1 MPANTPVATAGAQS
15 AGVIHDLGYR
25 RYDGPRLGR
34 AQITRALA
42 WHSFR
47 SAFGFGR
54 GAKAKILPV
63 ITFVALCLPA
73 VINAASMAQGGAQ
86 VVGYDTYQPVLRDLV
101 MTIFVAVQA
110 PELVSRDLRSRVL
123 PLYFCRPLHRGDY
136 PLAKYIALTGAC
148 LLLIELPLLILYVG
162 TIASAKS
169 GSAVWDETRALI
181 PGLGMG
187 VLWAVMLA
195 AIGLVLASLTGRRAY
210 ATGIVAITCFLTWTL
225 SMLLIQ
231 VQGGLTATA
240 TGARVGGLFSP
251 FTVLDGLRMWL
262 GGTSPGEVASPGR
275 YGPLYGVVAV
285 IILAASL
292 GGLAARYR
300 RVSQS

>member
-1 MPANTPVATAGAQS
+1 VPDTTQARA

-25 RYDGPRLGR
+25 GYDGPRLGR
-34 AQITRALA
+34 AQIVRALT

-47 SAFGFGR
+47 SAFGVGR
-54 GAKAKILPV
+54 GAKAKILP
-63 ITFVALCLPA
+63 ILALTAMCLPA
-73 VINAASMAQGGAQ
+73 AVNAFAVAQGNARLFP
-86 VVGYDTYQPVLRDLV
+86 YDVYTPALRV
-101 MTIFVAVQA
+101 IVITIFLAAQA

-123 PLYFCRPLHRGDY
+123 PLYFCRPLRRGDY
-136 PLAKYIALTGAC
+136 PLAKYIAFTAAC
-148 LLLIELPLLILYVG
+148 LILIELPLLILYVG
-162 TIASAKS
+162 TIASAKG
-169 GSAVWDETRALI
+169 GSAVWHETKALI

-187 VLWAVMLA
+187 VLWAVMMA
-195 AIGLVLASLTGRRAY
+195 AIGLVLASLSGRRAY
-210 ATGIVAITCFLTWTL
+210 ATGIVAIACFLTWTL

-231 VQGGLTATA
+231 VQGGLSATA

-262 GGTSPGEVASPGR
+262 GGTSPGQVADPGG

-285 IILAASL
+285 LLLAACL

-300 RVSQS
+300 KVSQS

>member
-1 MPANTPVATAGAQS
+1 MSEAAQAQA

-25 RYDGPRLGR
+25 GYDGPRLGR
-34 AQITRALA
+34 AQIVRALT

-47 SAFGFGR
+47 SAFGIGR
-54 GAKAKILPV
+54 GVKAKILPV
-63 ITFVALCLPA
+63 LALVAMCLPA
-73 VINAASMAQGGAQ
+73 AVNAFAVARGSDRLFPYDVYTPTLRAIVI
-86 VVGYDTYQPVLRDLV
+86 
-101 MTIFVAVQA
+101 TIFIAAQA

-148 LLLIELPLLILYVG
+148 LILIEVPLLILYVG
-162 TIASAKS
+162 TIASAKN
-169 GSAVWDETRALI
+169 GSAVWAETRALI

-187 VLWAVMLA
+187 VLWAVMMA
-195 AIGLVLASLTGRRAY
+195 AIGLVLASLAGRRAY
-210 ATGIVAITCFLTWTL
+210 ATGIVAIACFLTWTL
-225 SMLLIQ
+225 SELLIQ
-231 VQGGLTATA
+231 AQGGFTATA

-262 GGTSPGEVASPGR
+262 GGTSPGEVANPGR
-275 YGPLYGVVAV
+275 YGPLYGIVAV

-300 RVSQS
+300 KVSQS